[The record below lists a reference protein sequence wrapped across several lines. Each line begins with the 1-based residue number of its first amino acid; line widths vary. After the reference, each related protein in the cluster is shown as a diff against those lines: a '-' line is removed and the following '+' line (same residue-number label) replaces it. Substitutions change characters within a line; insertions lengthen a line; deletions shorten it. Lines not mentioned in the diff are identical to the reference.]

1 MSLDGG
7 PSASGRPRTADT
19 AGRRWWRAPPTQRC
33 WPSWPVAGCAP
44 SCPRC
49 AGAAGPF
56 RGVHGLLVS
65 DLLAHIDYLDEAI
78 AREVVPR
85 FVDLEVAV
93 PHLSP
98 AVW

>member
-1 MSLDGG
+1 M
-7 PSASGRPRTADT
+7 
-19 AGRRWWRAPPTQRC
+19 
-33 WPSWPVAGCAP
+33 AGCAP

-78 AREVVPR
+78 ARLSQELQAAIAP
-85 FVDLEVAV
+85 FSPLVALLITI
-93 PHLSP
+93 PGG
-98 AVW
+98 